1 MEVWAGVY
9 DALGARLAVAA
20 GYDALW
26 LSSYSLSA
34 TRLGM
39 PDEGH
44 VTPEQLTQVTRE
56 IAQVVDVPIVVDGE
70 NGWDC
75 TPTELQDVV
84 RQLED
89 AGARGICIEDTIG
102 PKQCSLWDDI
112 DRDLRDADE
121 MVELLIAVNEA
132 MGADGRV
139 ISRTESLIEGH
150 GVEAAVERVR
160 RYATS
165 GCWGH
170 VIHFRDD
177 IDEVFQV
184 AAQCRDL
191 DNLVIIPTK
200 APEVSFEEAEEH
212 GFGVYMVANVAV
224 RAAASAIERSLSRV
238 QETHRLADALE
249 DCMPLKELD
258 ARLAPS
264 PST

>member
-1 MEVWAGVY
+1 MQVWAGVY
-9 DALGARLAVAA
+9 DALSARLAVAA

-44 VTPEQLTQVTRE
+44 VTPDQLAQVTRE

-75 TPTELQDVV
+75 TIPELRDVV
-84 RQLED
+84 RNLVD
-89 AGARGICIEDTIG
+89 AGARGIAIEDTVG

-112 DRDLRDADE
+112 ERDLRDPDE
-121 MVELLIAVNEA
+121 MTELLAAVTEV
-132 MGADGRV
+132 MGTDGRV
-139 ISRTESLIEGH
+139 LSRTEALIEGL
-150 GVEAAVERVR
+150 GVDVAVDRVR
-160 RYATS
+160 RYAAS

-177 IDEVFQV
+177 INEVFET

-191 DNLVIIPTK
+191 PNLVIIPTK
-200 APEVSFEEAEEH
+200 APETSIEDAEGY
-212 GFGVYMVANVAV
+212 GFSVYMAANVAV
-224 RAAASAIERSLSRV
+224 RAAALAMERTLATVLETRRLSV
-238 QETHRLADALE
+238 ALE

-258 ARLAPS
+258 ARLV
-264 PST
+264 PSTSR